1 MKTNENILDF
11 AESEDICQCG
21 NLTPEFV
28 TKLINE
34 YEEKLRCIP
43 VDKLVN
49 TTIPFLGKDENGKI
63 ELNKIKKPF
72 IINFTKV
79 KTMKELLLLMNEFNL
94 FVFNNHPKYDYLKE
108 KYS

>member
-34 YEEKLRCIP
+34 YEEKLRWIP

-49 TTIPFLGKDENGKI
+49 PTIPSLGKDENGKI
-63 ELNKIKKPF
+63 ELF
-72 IINFTKV
+72 KV
-79 KTMKELLLLMNEFNL
+79 PNIYYMKAIGIVEWRSIF
-94 FVFNNHPKYDYLKE
+94 
-108 KYS
+108 